1 MVITF
6 TNINTSKERILTP
19 ASSVIIT
26 NIKSAIR
33 AVPRSG
39 CFNMSSRGANTSA
52 AGRISSFILKPP
64 DDLLSEKYLARN
76 IIIASFASS
85 DGWKESGP
93 IASQR
98 WAPRPVRPFIRT
110 IIRSSSVIP

>member
-1 MVITF
+1 
-6 TNINTSKERILTP
+6 
-19 ASSVIIT
+19 
-26 NIKSAIR
+26 
-33 AVPRSG
+33 
-39 CFNMSSRGANTSA
+39 MSSRGANTSA
-52 AGRISSFILKPP
+52 ANGRISSFILKPP

-98 WAPRPVRPFIRT
+98 WAPKACPPLYKNYKG
-110 IIRSSSVIP
+110 SSVIP